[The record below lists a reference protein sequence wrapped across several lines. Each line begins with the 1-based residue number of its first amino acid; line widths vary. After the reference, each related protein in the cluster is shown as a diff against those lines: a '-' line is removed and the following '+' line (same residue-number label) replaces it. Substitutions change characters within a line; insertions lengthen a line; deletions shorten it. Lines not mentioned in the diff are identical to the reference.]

1 MSRGI
6 TRDEVARH
14 NAPGDMWLTIDGRVY
29 DVSKFAAMHPG
40 GEAFIHQYAGK
51 DATDAFYGLHR
62 QDVLKKYERLV
73 IGTVAGEQEVALPEA
88 GSVSMVPFAESSFWQ
103 GWKSPYFN
111 DSHIRFRVAIR
122 KFIDEEVMPSVVM
135 WDELGKAPT
144 SELYQKMGAA
154 GILAARIGPGPH
166 LRVPGVNLLGGVNPE
181 EFDFFHELIAHEEIA
196 RIGCPGF
203 QDGMGAGFI
212 IGLPPVLHFGS
223 KQLAAKIVP
232 EVLTGKKRICLAIS
246 EPHAGSDV
254 AGVQTTAVKSPCGQ
268 FYIVNGAKKWIT
280 NGTFCDY
287 FVTACRTEKGFSL
300 LLIERDDNLSTTAIK
315 TSYSPAAGTAY
326 VLYENVKVPVGN
338 LLGKEHDGFKC
349 IMHNFN
355 HERWFIVCGVNR
367 GSRLVVEECI
377 KWAKQRKA
385 FNKALVEQPVIRNKL
400 AHMVSQVEAVQNWLE
415 SVTYQMNNMSFAE
428 QQKHLAG
435 PIALL
440 KLLSTRVSEYV
451 LDEACQVF
459 GGRAI
464 TRTGMGQIVE
474 RYMRGTKFGAIL
486 GGSEEIMADLGIR
499 QAMKN
504 YPLHAKL

>member
-1 MSRGI
+1 MLRSI

-14 NAPGDMWLTIDGRVY
+14 SQPGDMWLTVDGRVY

-51 DATDAFYGLHR
+51 DATKAFYALHR

-73 IGTVAGEQEVALPEA
+73 IGTVAGEQEVKLPEA

-111 DSHIRFRVAIR
+111 ESHQRFRVALR
-122 KFIDEEVMPSVVM
+122 KFMDEEVMPSVVM
-135 WDELGKAPT
+135 WDEMGKVPT
-144 SELYQKMGAA
+144 SELYQKMGAS

-166 LRVPGVNLLGGVNPE
+166 LKVPGINLLGGVKPE
-181 EFDFFHELIAHEEIA
+181 EFDFFHELIAHEEVA

-203 QDGMGAGFI
+203 QDGIGAGLI
-212 IGLPPVLHFGS
+212 IGLPPVLHFG
-223 KQLAAKIVP
+223 KKELAAKVVP
-232 EVLTGKKRICLAIS
+232 EVLSGKKRICLAIS

-254 AGVQTTAVKSPCGQ
+254 AGIQTTAVKSPCGQ
-268 FYIVNGAKKWIT
+268 YYIVNGAKKWIT

-287 FVTACRTEKGFSL
+287 FVTACKTEKGISL
-300 LLIERDDNLSTTAIK
+300 LMIERDDNLTTNPIK

-326 VLYENVKVPVGN
+326 VLYENVKVPVAN
-338 LLGKEHDGFKC
+338 LLGKEHEGFKC

-367 GSRLVVEECI
+367 ASRLVVEECI
-377 KWAKQRKA
+377 KWSKQRIA
-385 FNKALVEQPVIRNKL
+385 FGKPLVEQPVIRNKL

-415 SVTYQMNNMSFAE
+415 SITYQMNNMTFAE

-440 KLLSTRVSEYV
+440 KLLSTRVSEFV

>member
-154 GILAARIGPGPH
+154 GILAAASA
-166 LRVPGVNLLGGVNPE
+166 L
-181 EFDFFHELIAHEEIA
+181 
-196 RIGCPGF
+196 
-203 QDGMGAGFI
+203 GMGAGFI